1 MTFKA
6 RKNAYSIE
14 LASSSRSSCRRCRL
28 PIARGAPRLRIT
40 AFIRPG
46 RATSFFRCAVAEC
59 LADPRLAAAVV
70 AACGS
75 LERVPRSA
83 QMPSECAV
91 AVRAAL
97 SDACGERQGPGQ
109 SGYEA

>member
-28 PIARGAPRLRIT
+28 AIARGAPRLRIT
-40 AFIRPG
+40 AFVRPG
-46 RATSFFRCAVAEC
+46 RATSFFRCAAAEC
-59 LADPRLAAAVV
+59 LADPRLATAVV

-75 LERVPRSA
+75 IERLPAKPTVDPTVSAAIAHRLSSVGGAPRA
-83 QMPSECAV
+83 
-91 AVRAAL
+91 
-97 SDACGERQGPGQ
+97 
-109 SGYEA
+109 